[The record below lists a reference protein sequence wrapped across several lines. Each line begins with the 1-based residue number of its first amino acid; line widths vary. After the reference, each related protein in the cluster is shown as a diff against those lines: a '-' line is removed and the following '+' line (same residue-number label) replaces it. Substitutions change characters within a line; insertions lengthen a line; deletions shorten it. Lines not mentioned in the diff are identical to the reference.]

1 MITINYQ
8 KYINSYYFLQDS
20 FVGGDDYKNPRY
32 ASQTLTKTIVV
43 DDNIINKVST
53 YNSYLIPHE
62 QESVIS
68 YLQRKENAVYL
79 NLVEPIISAY
89 TSPLE
94 QVKRTFTDPVMS
106 DVFANGKN
114 FYRGLDYQSF
124 IKFIAEQTALFGHL
138 FIIMDSLTDEQGNF
152 SKLVPVVLNPIQV
165 KEVYLSEIDLSIE
178 GLEWERMDGTCIKVT
193 KEGFI
198 IEKDEEEFIIPLKE
212 GYPFPVQVVYF
223 KKDMSKDFPMG
234 LSLVSDTAEIGKKIY
249 NQSSWLN
256 EVVKN
261 TGFPFLA
268 LPNNMD
274 AGEIPVE
281 SKIAV
286 GTKNAIQYPAN
297 SGAPSY
303 IETSGQ
309 STEQLRQ
316 IIADE
321 ISNAFKTKGLNSF
334 EMVDSQAAS
343 GVAIKIRNSLFE
355 SKAKTFLQNIH
366 SLEIW
371 IMNYLSIILGL
382 DQVEYTIMY
391 PVNIVAPDAA
401 SQIQNWLSLLQTAK
415 DYGTVS
421 PALFKLVFEQL
432 LSQGFS
438 LTDEQKQM
446 FMGSVEE
453 IVTSQTQTV

>member
-1 MITINYQ
+1 MITIDY
-8 KYINSYYFLQDS
+8 KRYINTYYFLQDS
-20 FVGGDDYKNPRY
+20 FVGGDDYRNPKY
-32 ASQTLTKTIVV
+32 ASQTLNRKVV
-43 DDNIINKVST
+43 IDDIIHNTVSS

-62 QESVIS
+62 GETTIS

-79 NLVEPIISAY
+79 NLVEPVISAY

-94 QVKRTFTDPVMS
+94 QVNRTYTNDIMIE
-106 DVFANGKN
+106 VFGNGKD

-138 FIIMDSLTDEQGNF
+138 FIVMDNLTDESGEF
-152 SKLVPVVLNPIQV
+152 TKLVPVVLNPIQI
-165 KEVYLSEIDLSIE
+165 KEVFLSEIDFSIE
-178 GLEWERMDGTCIKVT
+178 GIEWERMDGASIKAT
-193 KEGFI
+193 KQGFE
-198 IEKDEEEFIIPLKE
+198 IEKDKKKEFFSLKE

-249 NQSSWLN
+249 NQSSWLD
-256 EVVKN
+256 EVARN

-268 LPNNMD
+268 LPNDMN

-286 GTKNAIQYPAN
+286 GTKNAIQYPSN

-303 IETSGQ
+303 VETSGQ
-309 STEQLRQ
+309 STEQLRE
-316 IIADE
+316 IIRDE
-321 ISNAFKTKGLNSF
+321 ISNAFRTKGLNSF
-334 EMVDSQAAS
+334 ELVDSVAAS
-343 GVAIKIRNSLFE
+343 GVSIKIRNSLFE

-366 SLEIW
+366 SLELW

-382 DQVEYTIMY
+382 DQVEYSIMY

-415 DYGTVS
+415 EYSSVT
-421 PALFKLVFEQL
+421 PELFNLVFNQL
-432 LSQGFS
+432 LAQGFS
-438 LTDEQKQM
+438 LTDEQKQT
-446 FMGSVEE
+446 FLASVSGA
-453 IVTSQTQTV
+453 TSN